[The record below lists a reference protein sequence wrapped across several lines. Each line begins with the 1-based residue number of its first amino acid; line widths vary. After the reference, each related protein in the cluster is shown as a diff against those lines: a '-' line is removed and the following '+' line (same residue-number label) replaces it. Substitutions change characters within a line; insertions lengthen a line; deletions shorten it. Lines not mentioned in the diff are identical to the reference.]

1 MRQFITCSAEAY
13 ILVWDLKRPPA
24 EILPR
29 QATIAVES
37 SSDDDVFEEDE
48 EKESEKPKFS
58 GWAGLRKQTGA
69 LVSTYAFS
77 KDKKWTPAIGKYV
90 NNLIRYIISILIHY
104 ISS

>member
-29 QATIAVES
+29 QATIAVEE
-37 SSDDDVFEEDE
+37 SSDDDVFEEEE
-48 EKESEKPKFS
+48 EKDEKPKFS

-90 NNLIRYIISILIHY
+90 NNFM
-104 ISS
+104 